1 MPREMALLIY
11 LGAALLSM
19 SAGENGTCGAAEQHR
34 MPPVQLV
41 SSVWKQ
47 TIAPSASNWAN
58 FNSNSNLAQV

>member
-34 MPPVQLV
+34 MHPCSWYLLCGNKQLLPVQAIGQILI
-41 SSVWKQ
+41 Q
-47 TIAPSASNWAN
+47 I
-58 FNSNSNLAQV
+58 LI